1 VVACLALNATVALYA
16 MAYHPALNSDFLA
29 FWSFPRFTPARLYD
43 AAALQAFQQAL
54 YPGFHSFYPFL
65 YPPTLLLVIGWLAW
79 LPFGVAQI
87 VWTVAGLAAL
97 VAAGLWFF
105 PARRFAVLAMLGC
118 PAALLTGATGETAF
132 FTTALLLAGFSALPK
147 RPLLA
152 GVFFGLLTL
161 KPQLGVLV
169 PFALLGLG
177 AWLAMLAAG
186 LTALALVVLS
196 CLVFPPGLW
205 VAWVHALP
213 AYQHDYFAD
222 VHRLNLNI
230 LVTPAADAL
239 LLGAGPQAAWAL
251 QALCGLA
258 LAGATYAAFRRAP
271 YRPAV
276 ALLFIGMF
284 LAVPHAYAYDT
295 IPLTTALA
303 VLWRPGWAFLVLAG
317 IVYLT
322 PFLLLSPFSAI
333 FLYALPESVLYMI
346 ALRLVFVTFRREF
359 QDPIKQ

>member
-1 VVACLALNATVALYA
+1 VACLALNATVALYA
-16 MAYHPALNSDFLA
+16 LACHPALNSDFIA
-29 FWSFPRFTPARLYD
+29 FWSFPRFAPARLYD
-43 AAALQAFQQAL
+43 AGALEAFQQAL

-65 YPPTLLLVIGWLAW
+65 YPPTLLLVIAWLAW
-79 LPFGVAQI
+79 LPFGAAQL

-105 PARRFAVLAMLGC
+105 PGRRFAVVAMLGC
-118 PAALLTGATGETAF
+118 PAALITGATGETAF
-132 FTTALLLAGFSALPK
+132 FTTALLLAGFAALPG

-177 AWLAMLAAG
+177 AWRAMLAAG
-186 LTALALVVLS
+186 LTALALVALS
-196 CLVFPPGLW
+196 CLVFPAGMW
-205 VAWVHALP
+205 MAWLHALP
-213 AYQHDYFAD
+213 AYQADYFAD

-239 LLGAGPQAAWAL
+239 LLGVGPRFAWAL
-251 QALCGLA
+251 QVVCGVA
-258 LAGATYAAFRRAP
+258 LAGATFAAFRWAP

-276 ALLFIGMF
+276 ALLCIGMF

-295 IPLTTALA
+295 VPLTAALA
-303 VLWRPGWAFLVLAG
+303 VLWRPGWSFGVLAG
-317 IVYLT
+317 LIYLG
-322 PFLLLSPFSAI
+322 PFLLLSPASAI
-333 FLYALPESVLYMI
+333 FLYALPESVLY
-346 ALRLVFVTFRREF
+346 AVAVRLVFVTFRREF
-359 QDPIKQ
+359 RERPKQ